1 MLSAIQ
7 YLKTVVG
14 FLVVHGGEISLLPV
28 PLSWPEIDILSFLVS
43 GAFLRRFC
51 NQQFIRK

>member
-14 FLVVHGGEISLLPV
+14 FLVVHGGKIITRYRHSQFPSLRCIFAPFLQPTVHQKIS
-28 PLSWPEIDILSFLVS
+28 
-43 GAFLRRFC
+43 
-51 NQQFIRK
+51 N